1 MERMA
6 DVVAGSHPQR
16 LHHMLSESARDRA
29 GVLRQPVADANAH
42 FGRGGTALVIDES
55 GFAKKGEHSAGVARQ
70 WNGRLGKT
78 DNSRVGVPQ
87 GDFLRGV
94 PQGDFLRGVPQ
105 GDFLRGVF
113 AALTRGEVAAL
124 VDAELYLPESWT
136 RDPARCEA
144 AGIPEPAKAKRLRLS
159 VSGTRPYPAGII

>member
-6 DVVAGSHPQR
+6 DVVAGSHPR
-16 LHHMLSESARDRA
+16 RPRHMPSESARDRA
-29 GVLRQPVADANAH
+29 GVLRQLVADANAH

-55 GFAKKGEHSAGVARQ
+55 GFAKKGEPSAGVARQ

-105 GDFLRGVF
+105 GDFLRG
-113 AALTRGEVAAL
+113 EVAAL
-124 VDAELYLPESWT
+124 VDAEPYLPESWT

-159 VSGTRPYPAGII
+159 VSETRPYPAGII

>member
-16 LHHMLSESARDRA
+16 PRHMPSESARDRA

-42 FGRGGTALVIDES
+42 LGRGGTALVIDES
-55 GFAKKGEHSAGVARQ
+55 GFAKKGEPSAGVVRQ

-94 PQGDFLRGVPQ
+94 PQMVALMFLAKERLAG
-105 GDFLRGVF
+105 
-113 AALTRGEVAAL
+113 
-124 VDAELYLPESWT
+124 
-136 RDPARCEA
+136 RDTHRLLSC
-144 AGIPEPAKAKRLRLS
+144 AGYRRDVETQASFQNS
-159 VSGTRPYPAGII
+159 VR